1 MNLSEFAAGLE
12 IIHSEASAKNCDID
26 GMNIVLIDLPQSKK
40 QLESLLAGKQVARIY
55 AHFYQDDIELLNTMP
70 TREHFKWMYA
80 FLCKKV
86 CLISDV
92 MEPNWRNIKDGHFI
106 P

>member
-12 IIHSEASAKNCDID
+12 IIHSEASAENCDID
-26 GMNIVLIDLPQSKK
+26 GMNIVLIDLPQSKTIRVIIGRK
-40 QLESLLAGKQVARIY
+40 AGCKNLCP
-55 AHFYQDDIELLNTMP
+55 FYQDDIELLNTMP

-86 CLISDV
+86 CLISGV